1 MEKSIKWESGTGRLR
16 YYSFSEYMK
25 IGVQVFPDARLIDLK
40 KSWRITKRVL
50 KTRARPRVLFL
61 KEQNG
66 WIAFRHPRIHGDEY
80 LTRTLDA
87 MKCSYEEGTF
97 L

>member
-1 MEKSIKWESGTGRLR
+1 MEKIKWENSAGRLR
-16 YYSFSEYMK
+16 YYSFSEYIK

-40 KSWRITKRVL
+40 KSWRIAKRVI
-50 KTRARPRVLFL
+50 KTRARPRVAHF

-66 WIAFRHPRIHGDEY
+66 WIVYRHPRIHGEEY
-80 LTRTLDA
+80 ITKTLDA
-87 MKCSYEEGTF
+87 MRFLYEEGTF